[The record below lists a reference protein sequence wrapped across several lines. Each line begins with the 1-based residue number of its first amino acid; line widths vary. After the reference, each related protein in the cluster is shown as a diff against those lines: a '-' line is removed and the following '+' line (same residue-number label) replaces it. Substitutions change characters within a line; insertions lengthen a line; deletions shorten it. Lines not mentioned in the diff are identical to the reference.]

1 MAGVLTV
8 DPAKKTL
15 VVRFPFPNN
24 RQDETYAYEL
34 KGDELRLC
42 RSPKGGP
49 APDMTST
56 AQNLQTL
63 ITYCRA
69 K

>member
-1 MAGVLTV
+1 
-8 DPAKKTL
+8 
-15 VVRFPFPNN
+15 VRFISPNN
-24 RQDETYAYEL
+24 RKDDTYAYEL

-56 AQNLQTL
+56 AENLQTL
-63 ITYCRA
+63 ITYRRA